1 MSAEPQ
7 PHDLR
12 DLLASTRVGEIT
24 IKNRA
29 TLLPSNSVG
38 HAADQMRARSHGS
51 ALVCEDGRLVGIFT
65 ERDLLRIVAGDEGLG
80 MPLSEVMTKNPK
92 TITTEK
98 SLMDAVNLLEQG
110 GYRRLPVV
118 DADGTPVGIID
129 VKTLV
134 HFLVEHFPESIYNQA
149 SLDQLI
155 ARNPEGA

>member
-1 MSAEPQ
+1 MSTEPL

-12 DLLASTRVGEIT
+12 DLLTSTRVGEIT
-24 IKNRA
+24 IKNRS
-29 TLLPSNSVG
+29 TLLPSNSVA

-51 ALVCEDGRLVGIFT
+51 ALVCEDGQLVGIFT
-65 ERDLLRIVAGDEGLG
+65 ERDLLRIVAGDGALD
-80 MPLSEVMTKNPK
+80 MPLSEVMTKKPQ
-92 TITTEK
+92 TITTEE
-98 SLMDAVNLLEQG
+98 SLMDAVNLLDRG

-118 DADGTPVGIID
+118 DAGGAPVGIID

-149 SLDQLI
+149 SLHQLI